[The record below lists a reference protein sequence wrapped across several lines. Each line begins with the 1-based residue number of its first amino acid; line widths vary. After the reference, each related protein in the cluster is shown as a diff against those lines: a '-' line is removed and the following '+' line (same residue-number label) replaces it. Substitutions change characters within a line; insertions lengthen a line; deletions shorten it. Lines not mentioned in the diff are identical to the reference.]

1 MGLNRSIALHCQFS
15 QRNYH
20 SQMYAITSR
29 EKECADK
36 ARYVTVNSTGMAL
49 GTVTGGTKDCK

>member
-1 MGLNRSIALHCQFS
+1 MGLNRSIAPHCQFS

-36 ARYVTVNSTGMAL
+36 ARYVTVNSTGIAL
-49 GTVTGGTKDCK
+49 YVVIGVTKDCK